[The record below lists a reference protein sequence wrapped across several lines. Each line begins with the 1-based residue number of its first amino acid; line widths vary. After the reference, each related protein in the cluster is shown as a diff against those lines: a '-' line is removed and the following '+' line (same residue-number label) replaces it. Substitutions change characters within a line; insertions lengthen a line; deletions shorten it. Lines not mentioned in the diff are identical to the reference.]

1 MTVTLPVILAIICLV
16 VVSAALQRL
25 TGLGFAMMMSPF
37 LVVMVGPHGG
47 VMLTN
52 ILSFLAPALMIP
64 VVWKDIDWR
73 RLAILAPAA
82 VVVMPLF
89 GWVAAV
95 SPQGPLYIV
104 VASLV
109 LLGLSMSLIIS
120 RINKPLDG
128 FATRALSGAGAGA
141 GVILAGVGGPAMTV
155 YSVLSRMNIRVFAA
169 TLQPL
174 WVLMSVGGFLTKLT
188 FSGNEVPAF
197 PWWFWLGSM
206 VAILIGMRVG
216 TMIRVWFS
224 DDAARKTVLVLAFIG
239 AGLALLTGVRETF
252 GL

>member
-1 MTVTLPVILAIICLV
+1 MILAIIGLV
-16 VVSAALQRL
+16 VVAATLQRL

-37 LVVMVGPHGG
+37 LVVMIGPHGG

-73 RLAILAPAA
+73 RLAVFGPAA
-82 VVVMPLF
+82 VLVMPAF
-89 GWVAAV
+89 GWLAAA

-109 LLGLSMSLIIS
+109 IVGLSISLLIS
-120 RINKPLDG
+120 RINRTVDG
-128 FATRALSGAGAGA
+128 FATRALTGVGAGG

-155 YSVLSRMNIRVFAA
+155 YAVLSRMDVRIFAA

-174 WVLMSVGGFLTKLT
+174 WVLMSIGGFLTKLA
-188 FSGNEVPAF
+188 FSGNEVPTF
-197 PWWFWLGSM
+197 PWWFWAGSL

-224 DDAARKTVLVLAFIG
+224 DAAARRTVLVLAFIG
-239 AGLALLTGVRETF
+239 AGLSLLTGIRETF